1 VAGII
6 EADAAS
12 VVLASPG
19 VERDRLGAAH
29 VGFEAAEPEQ
39 AGRSAVAN
47 SHRNSPRGWSGS
59 DLERLQDA
67 FTHVRCFAAS
77 CGRMQEGARSEASE
91 KPHVAKSRVKSG
103 NFRAN
108 GVDLLTDNPDSEG
121 SRNSKEVAPIRRPM
135 RAQAPVQK
143 DGPRINDEI
152 RVREVHLIDKDGAN
166 LGTVPIA
173 DALAKAQEA
182 GLDLVEISPNATP
195 PIVKILDFGKYK
207 YQEQKKQAEARKK
220 QKVVEVKEI
229 KFRPMIDDHD
239 YQVKMRSMERFFE
252 EGDKVK
258 VTLRFRGRE
267 MAHME
272 LGTRLLNRVKDD
284 TLKLAKVESEPRVEG
299 RQMVMVLAPR

>member
-1 VAGII
+1 
-6 EADAAS
+6 
-12 VVLASPG
+12 LA
-19 VERDRLGAAH
+19 LG
-29 VGFEAAEPEQ
+29 
-39 AGRSAVAN
+39 S
-47 SHRNSPRGWSGS
+47 
-59 DLERLQDA
+59 
-67 FTHVRCFAAS
+67 
-77 CGRMQEGARSEASE
+77 
-91 KPHVAKSRVKSG
+91 
-103 NFRAN
+103 
-108 GVDLLTDNPDSEG
+108 VDLLTDSPDSTG
-121 SRNSKEVAPIRRPM
+121 FRNNKEFAPIRRPQ

-152 RVREVHLIDKDGAN
+152 RGREVHLIDKDGAN
-166 LGTVPIA
+166 LGNMTPA
-173 DALAKAQEA
+173 EALVKAQEA

-195 PIVKILDFGKYK
+195 PVVKILDFGKYK

-267 MAHME
+267 MAHQE
-272 LGTRLLNRVKDD
+272 LGVRLLSRLKDD
-284 TLKLAKVESEPRVEG
+284 TTKMAKVESEPRLEG